1 MPDLSPFA
9 ASLGIA
15 ILAVFMLWFAFGT
28 QRNIRKGNELLA
40 WLQGGL
46 PLLGQR
52 TTLRW
57 LGSSAVQLDL
67 VEPADPFRAVT
78 VLAVLEPR
86 DISFLWALARRRGR
100 RDFLILR
107 CDLRRAP
114 RQAIEVGDRA
124 GWTGRDRPR
133 AFDEEDWADAGWGA
147 PGVSALLGGGADG
160 TVARDYWTRLER
172 VSAGPWRLSIRRTV
186 PHLEVHVLPPDPAR
200 VPSERLT
207 RAVREIAQELVR
219 ER

>member
-15 ILAVFMLWFAFGT
+15 LLTIFMLWFALGT

-40 WLQGGL
+40 WLQTGL

-57 LGSSAVQLDL
+57 LGSSVVELRL
-67 VEPADPFRAVT
+67 VEPSDPFRDVT
-78 VLAVLEPR
+78 VMAVLEPR
-86 DISFLWALARRRGR
+86 DMSLLWALARRRGR
-100 RDFLILR
+100 RDFLIFR

-114 RQAIEVGDRA
+114 RLALEVGARES
-124 GWTGRDRPR
+124 WTGRDRPR
-133 AFDEEDWADAGWGA
+133 AYDEEPWTAADWGGDTS
-147 PGVSALLGGGADG
+147 VLLGNGADSS
-160 TVARDYWTRLER
+160 VARDLWRRLER
-172 VSAGPWRLSIRRTV
+172 VSGGPWRLSVRRTV
-186 PHLEVHVLPPDPAR
+186 PHLEVHVLPPDLQR
-200 VPSERLT
+200 VKAAQLAGT
-207 RAVREIAQELVR
+207 VREIAQELVR